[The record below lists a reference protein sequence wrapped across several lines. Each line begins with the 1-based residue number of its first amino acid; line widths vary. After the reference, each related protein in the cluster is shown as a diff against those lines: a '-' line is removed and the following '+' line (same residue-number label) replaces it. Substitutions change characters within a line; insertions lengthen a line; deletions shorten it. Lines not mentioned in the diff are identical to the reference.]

1 NIQKPEKRIQ
11 ENIVMTDDEEKVEG
25 VEPTPAEKKKKGK
38 GKTLIILVGGFFLSF
53 AVICVGMYFVMKTM
67 RPPVPPQTAEE
78 IQGAVV
84 DSMSQIAGDII
95 EDNVVVEEVPA
106 IDLTKYGLP
115 EDSLLAVDQVKRVI
129 AQLEEERDDAYAQLS
144 GIRLDLSSQEETSD
158 SLQQELAELLQL
170 QDKFDATSIN
180 RLARIFESMKAK
192 EAAPVMVQLSDNVN
206 VTILM
211 KMKERPA
218 AKILSEMPVSR
229 AAAIS
234 RMISQKVLES

>member
-1 NIQKPEKRIQ
+1 
-11 ENIVMTDDEEKVEG
+11 MADDEEKVEG
-25 VEPTPAEKKKKGK
+25 VEPTPIEKKKKGK
-38 GKTLIILVGGFFLSF
+38 GKTLIVLIGGFFLSF

-67 RPPVPPQTAEE
+67 RPPVSPQTAGE
-78 IQGAVV
+78 IQGAEM

-95 EDNVVVEEVPA
+95 EDTLIVEEVPA
-106 IDLTKYGLP
+106 VDLTKYGLT
-115 EDSLLAVDQVKRVI
+115 EDSLLEADQVKRVI
-129 AQLEEERDDAYAQLS
+129 AQLEEERDKAYAQLA
-144 GIRLDLSSQEETSD
+144 GAQQDLSSQEEASD
-158 SLQQELAELLQL
+158 SLQRELAELLQL

-180 RLARIFESMKAK
+180 RLARIFESMKAR

>member
-1 NIQKPEKRIQ
+1 
-11 ENIVMTDDEEKVEG
+11 MADDEEKVEG
-25 VEPTPAEKKKKGK
+25 VEPTPIEKKKKGK
-38 GKTLIILVGGFFLSF
+38 GKTLIVLIDGFFLSF

-67 RPPVPPQTAEE
+67 RPPVPPQTAGE
-78 IQGAVV
+78 IHGAEM
-84 DSMSQIAGDII
+84 DSMSQIAGDIA
-95 EDNVVVEEVPA
+95 EDTLIVEEVPA
-106 IDLTKYGLP
+106 VDLTKYGLT
-115 EDSLLAVDQVKRVI
+115 EDSLLAADQVKRVI
-129 AQLEEERDDAYAQLS
+129 AQLEEERDKAYAQLA
-144 GIRLDLSSQEETSD
+144 GAQQDLSSQEEASD
-158 SLQQELAELLQL
+158 SLQRELAELLQL

-180 RLARIFESMKAK
+180 RLARIFESMKAR